1 MKTIAF
7 WTLDATVL
15 FALSMV
21 YLHQGYQRKNP
32 LFAVWLFNGVLMQLI
47 GAWSLAA
54 GRPPWV
60 NRVRL
65 VDDLLDVERL
75 ARGRIELR
83 KHPIE
88 IAAVI
93 AAAVETSRPALDAR
107 GHQLDI
113 SIPKEPIFVDGDLT
127 RLRQVLAN
135 LLDNAGK
142 YSPPASVIRLSAEHA
157 DSEVVIRVSDNGM
170 GIAPE
175 LLATLFD
182 LYAQG
187 KPTPGAELQDFGIG
201 LALVRQIVEMH
212 GGSVSATSAGLGKG
226 SEFIVR
232 LPISRERS
240 GTAKSGGA
248 AKLRRTE

>member
-1 MKTIAF
+1 MRI
-7 WTLDATVL
+7 LDWNGASSAEQCE
-15 FALSMV
+15 ALRRPA
-21 YLHQGYQRKNP
+21 LED
-32 LFAVWLFNGVLMQLI
+32 
-47 GAWSLAA
+47 AA
-54 GRPPWV
+54 GV
-60 NRVRL
+60 NATARDIIERQLNHLVRL

-142 YSPPASVIRLSAEHA
+142 YSPPASVIRPAPSAA
-157 DSEVVIRVSDNGM
+157 
-170 GIAPE
+170 
-175 LLATLFD
+175 
-182 LYAQG
+182 
-187 KPTPGAELQDFGIG
+187 
-201 LALVRQIVEMH
+201 
-212 GGSVSATSAGLGKG
+212 
-226 SEFIVR
+226 
-232 LPISRERS
+232 
-240 GTAKSGGA
+240 
-248 AKLRRTE
+248 